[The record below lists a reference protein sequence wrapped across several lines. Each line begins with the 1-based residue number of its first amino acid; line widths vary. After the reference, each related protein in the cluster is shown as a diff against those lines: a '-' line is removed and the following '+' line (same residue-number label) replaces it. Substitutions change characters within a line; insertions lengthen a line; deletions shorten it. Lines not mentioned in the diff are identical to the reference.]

1 LLINRKYSY
10 ERKTNNLEVPYFVK
24 ENFER
29 DYKGSIRRIEQQVEE
44 DYLSNLRAS
53 CFRERNYST
62 NFRYLTNFII

>member
-62 NFRYLTNFII
+62 IFLISF